1 MDLNL
6 RELQGIQRPRRMLQR
21 MLPAFL
27 VSLLSQLFFIV
38 LLSSSFS
45 DYRAETYGQL
55 TAANSA
61 MTAQKLTVV
70 GELGRRV
77 ENYAGASQDLYDLK
91 MLSHAEDAFIIN
103 EQGDIVVGQSIYG
116 LTHIDPAAIKDG
128 KYKDGKHTYQ
138 LRPFYDNSHQL
149 QGYVAA
155 LPQLQDTQEDAL
167 TAAFGEGVYLRFAGM
182 VLCSLVFFA
191 VGLKIALHFKLD
203 GMKRK
208 ACALLLPCLFSQ
220 LLTAGLAAPQFFEL
234 VTAHGS
240 KLEQSISASLSQ
252 HFREVK
258 AHDIALED
266 ISGYERYFAALK
278 HELPAAGEL
287 SVSDAAG
294 NLIAGDAYA
303 ASGTV
308 MPVFSD
314 FRLLGFINV
323 SAAGTVIASLGRE
336 LGLTLLTLF
345 IVSAVL
351 SFELSSLVA
360 LEQTRREQY
369 KAPKKAPF
377 EPELVRPLSFL
388 NIFALFLPITIVP
401 VHMADFASD
410 FPGMQLQLVQSLS
423 VCTEM
428 VCIALCSFY
437 ILLTRSYAGR
447 WQVLGRNSLMLLGG
461 AAVIA
466 AMAPNGYIYLISRAL
481 YGLGYGALVAYC
493 QLFAV
498 ASSTEETRGRSMTAL
513 SAGLY
518 SGVLC
523 SAAAGGIIADSLGF
537 KAVFIASAALFAVN
551 LLLFFYLNAA
561 RTLPQAA
568 QSGKTDANQEAQ
580 EVKSGGTAQILALLR
595 EPKILSLLICQAL
608 PYSII
613 GIGFFNYLLPVSFA
627 EHQLGAAMLGQ
638 LNFVYAFII
647 ILLSPLTG
655 RLIDKLQRKA
665 FVVLALSLIA
675 SALVP
680 LLFNLPN
687 FIAAAFLVMVMLG
700 LSASI
705 NEGGQPAFISKLA
718 AAQNASVESAVL
730 LLDAVLRIGQSCS
743 PLIMALILT
752 LASSSA
758 FTALSVLIISCTLI
772 FLLLQFAAF
781 TQDRHNTLQKID
793 TNKESQTN
801 NSTGSEDK

>member
-1 MDLNL
+1 MASNTG
-6 RELQGIQRPRRMLQR
+6 ELPGKQRPRRLLQR

-27 VSLLSQLFFIV
+27 ISLLSQLFFIV

-55 TAANSA
+55 TAANCA

-70 GELGRRV
+70 GQLGRRV
-77 ENYAGASQDLYDLK
+77 ENYAGAAQDLYDLK
-91 MLSHAEDAFIIN
+91 MLSHAADAFIIN
-103 EQGDIVVGQSIYG
+103 EQGSVIVGQSIYG
-116 LTHIDPAAIKDG
+116 LTALNPADIKDG
-128 KYKDGKHTYQ
+128 QYQAGSRLYQ
-138 LRPFYDNSHQL
+138 LRSFYDNSGRL

-155 LPQLQDTQEDAL
+155 LPQLPEAEGSAL
-167 TAAFGEGVYLRFAGM
+167 AAAFGDGVYLRFALM
-182 VLCSLVFFA
+182 VLCSLIFFA
-191 VGLKIALHFKLD
+191 IGIKAALHFKLE
-203 GMKRK
+203 GFKRK
-208 ACALLLPCLFSQ
+208 ACALLLPCLLSQ
-220 LLTAGLAAPQFFEL
+220 LITASLAAPQFFTL
-234 VTAHGS
+234 VSEHGS
-240 KLEQSISASLSQ
+240 RLEQSISASLSQ

-258 AHDIALED
+258 VHDIALQD

-278 HELPAAGEL
+278 SELPAAGAL

-294 NLIAGDAYA
+294 VLIAGDREA

-308 MPVFSD
+308 LPVFSD
-314 FRLLGFINV
+314 SRLLGFINV
-323 SAAGTVIASLGRE
+323 SAAGSVIASLGRE

-360 LEQTRREQY
+360 LEQTRLEKY
-369 KAPKKAPF
+369 KAPQKGPF
-377 EPELVRPLSFL
+377 EPELIRPLSFL

-401 VHMADFASD
+401 VHMADFAAD
-410 FPGMQLQLVQSLS
+410 FPGLSLQLVQSLS

-447 WQVLGRNSLMLLGG
+447 WQVLGRGCLALLGS
-461 AAVIA
+461 AALIA
-466 AMAPNGYIYLISRAL
+466 ALAPNGYVYLLSRAL
-481 YGLGYGALVAYC
+481 YGLGYGALLAYC

-498 ASSTEETRGRSMTAL
+498 ASSTEETRGQSMTAL

-537 KAVFIASAALFAVN
+537 KAVFLTSAGLFALN
-551 LLLFFYLNAA
+551 LLLFFYLNSGRSIAA
-561 RTLPQAA
+561 AAGTEAAAA
-568 QSGKTDANQEAQ
+568 QEA
-580 EVKSGGTAQILALLR
+580 KAGGAAAIAALLR
-595 EPKILSLLICQAL
+595 QPKILSLLLCQAL

-647 ILLSPLTG
+647 ILISPLTG
-655 RLIDKLQRKA
+655 RLIDKLQQKA
-665 FVVLALSLIA
+665 FVVLALSLVA

-718 AAQNASVESAVL
+718 AAQHGSPESAVL
-730 LLDAVLRIGQSCS
+730 LLDAVLRIGQSCA
-743 PLIMALILT
+743 PLLMALILT
-752 LASSSA
+752 LASAQA
-758 FTALSVLIISCTLI
+758 FAALAGLIICCALL
-772 FLLLQFAAF
+772 FLLLQTAALLK
-781 TQDRHNTLQKID
+781 DRRQAALKPE
-793 TNKESQTN
+793 KSAYGE
-801 NSTGSEDK
+801 

>member
-1 MDLNL
+1 MASNTG
-6 RELQGIQRPRRMLQR
+6 ELPGKQRPRRLLQR

-27 VSLLSQLFFIV
+27 ISLLSQLFFIV

-55 TAANSA
+55 TAANCA

-70 GELGRRV
+70 GQLGRRV
-77 ENYAGASQDLYDLK
+77 ENYAGAAQDLYDLK
-91 MLSHAEDAFIIN
+91 MLSHAADAFIIN
-103 EQGDIVVGQSIYG
+103 EQGSVIVGQSIYG
-116 LTHIDPAAIKDG
+116 LTALNPADIKDG
-128 KYKDGKHTYQ
+128 QYLAGSGLYQ
-138 LRPFYDNSHQL
+138 LRPFYDNSGRL

-155 LPQLQDTQEDAL
+155 LPQLPEAEGSAL
-167 TAAFGEGVYLRFAGM
+167 AAAFGDGVYLRFAGM

-191 VGLKIALHFKLD
+191 IGIKAALHFKLE
-203 GMKRK
+203 GFKRK
-208 ACALLLPCLFSQ
+208 ACALLLPCLLSQ
-220 LLTAGLAAPQFFEL
+220 LITAGLAAPQFFTL
-234 VTAHGS
+234 VSEHGS
-240 KLEQSISASLSQ
+240 RLEQSISASLSQ

-258 AHDIALED
+258 VHDIALQD

-278 HELPAAGEL
+278 SELPAAGAL

-294 NLIAGDAYA
+294 VLIAGDSEA

-308 MPVFSD
+308 LPVFSD
-314 FRLLGFINV
+314 SRLLGFINV
-323 SAAGTVIASLGRE
+323 SAAGSVIASLGRE

-360 LEQTRREQY
+360 LEQTRLEKY
-369 KAPKKAPF
+369 KAPQKGPF
-377 EPELVRPLSFL
+377 EPELIRPLSFL

-401 VHMADFASD
+401 VHMADFAAD
-410 FPGMQLQLVQSLS
+410 FPGLSLQLVQSLS

-447 WQVLGRNSLMLLGG
+447 WQVLGRGCLALLG
-461 AAVIA
+461 AAALIA
-466 AMAPNGYIYLISRAL
+466 ALAPNGYVYLLSRAL
-481 YGLGYGALVAYC
+481 YGLGYGALLAYC

-498 ASSTEETRGRSMTAL
+498 ASSTEATRGQSMTAL

-537 KAVFIASAALFAVN
+537 NAVFLTSAGLFALN
-551 LLLFFYLNAA
+551 LLLFFYLNSGRSIAA
-561 RTLPQAA
+561 AAGGKAAAAQESTQAA
-568 QSGKTDANQEAQ
+568 AQEA
-580 EVKSGGTAQILALLR
+580 KAGGAAAIAALLR
-595 EPKILSLLICQAL
+595 QPKILSLLLCQAL

-647 ILLSPLTG
+647 ILISPLTG
-655 RLIDKLQRKA
+655 RLIDKLQQKA
-665 FVVLALSLIA
+665 FVVLALSLVA
-675 SALVP
+675 SSLVP

-718 AAQNASVESAVL
+718 AAQHGSPESAVL
-730 LLDAVLRIGQSCS
+730 LLDAVLRIGQSCA
-743 PLIMALILT
+743 PLLMALILT
-752 LASSSA
+752 LASAQA
-758 FTALSVLIISCTLI
+758 FAALAGLIICCALL
-772 FLLLQFAAF
+772 FLLLQTAALLK
-781 TQDRHNTLQKID
+781 DRRQAAAQSAAG
-793 TNKESQTN
+793 E
-801 NSTGSEDK
+801 

>member
-1 MDLNL
+1 MASNTG
-6 RELQGIQRPRRMLQR
+6 ELPGKQRPRRLLQR

-27 VSLLSQLFFIV
+27 ISLLSQLFFIV

-55 TAANSA
+55 TAANCA

-70 GELGRRV
+70 GQLGRRV
-77 ENYAGASQDLYDLK
+77 ENYAGAAQDLYDLK
-91 MLSHAEDAFIIN
+91 MLSHAADAFIIN
-103 EQGDIVVGQSIYG
+103 EQGSVIVGQSIYG
-116 LTHIDPAAIKDG
+116 LTEINPAEIKDG
-128 KYKDGKHTYQ
+128 QYQAGSGLYQ
-138 LRPFYDNSHQL
+138 LRPFYDNSGRL

-155 LPQLQDTQEDAL
+155 LPQLPEAQGSAL
-167 TAAFGEGVYLRFAGM
+167 AAAFGDGVYLRFAGM

-191 VGLKIALHFKLD
+191 IGIKAALHFKLE
-203 GMKRK
+203 GFKRK
-208 ACALLLPCLFSQ
+208 ACALLLPCLLSQ
-220 LLTAGLAAPQFFEL
+220 LITASLAAPQFFTL
-234 VTAHGS
+234 VSEHGS
-240 KLEQSISASLSQ
+240 RLEQSISASLSQ

-258 AHDIALED
+258 VHDIALQD

-278 HELPAAGEL
+278 SELPAAGAL

-294 NLIAGDAYA
+294 VLIAGDSEA

-308 MPVFSD
+308 LPVFSD
-314 FRLLGFINV
+314 SRLLGFINV
-323 SAAGTVIASLGRE
+323 SAAGSVIASLGRE

-360 LEQTRREQY
+360 LEQTRLEKY
-369 KAPKKAPF
+369 KAPQKGPF
-377 EPELVRPLSFL
+377 EPELIRPLSFL

-401 VHMADFASD
+401 VHMADFAAD
-410 FPGMQLQLVQSLS
+410 FPGLSLQLVQSLS

-447 WQVLGRNSLMLLGG
+447 WQVLGRGCLALLG
-461 AAVIA
+461 AAALIA
-466 AMAPNGYIYLISRAL
+466 ALAPNGYVYLLSRAL
-481 YGLGYGALVAYC
+481 YGLGYGALLAYC

-498 ASSTEETRGRSMTAL
+498 ASSTEATRGQSMTAL

-537 KAVFIASAALFAVN
+537 KAVFLTSAGLFALN
-551 LLLFFYLNAA
+551 LLLFFYLNSGRTIAA
-561 RTLPQAA
+561 AAAGTETAAA
-568 QSGKTDANQEAQ
+568 QESTEAAAQEA
-580 EVKSGGTAQILALLR
+580 KAGGAAAIAALLR
-595 EPKILSLLICQAL
+595 QPKILSLLLCQAL

-647 ILLSPLTG
+647 ILISPLTG
-655 RLIDKLQRKA
+655 RLIDKLQQKA
-665 FVVLALSLIA
+665 FVVLALSLVA

-718 AAQNASVESAVL
+718 AAQQSSPESAVL
-730 LLDAVLRIGQSCS
+730 LLDAVLRIGQSCA
-743 PLIMALILT
+743 PLLMALILT
-752 LASSSA
+752 LASAQA
-758 FTALSVLIISCTLI
+758 FAALAGMIICCALL
-772 FLLLQFAAF
+772 FLLLQTAALLK
-781 TQDRHNTLQKID
+781 DRRQAALKPE
-793 TNKESQTN
+793 KSAYGE
-801 NSTGSEDK
+801 